1 MATYTQLYDLRS
13 DPQWNAF
20 VGRVQVAAVV
30 AAQGLIDGVTPTA
43 GQIAWAQGTLDDPRA
58 QADKLVNYV
67 IAANK
72 AATTTQIFNATDS
85 TLQTNIDAA
94 VAKLVT

>member
-13 DPQWNAF
+13 DPQWGAF

-30 AAQGLIDGVTPTA
+30 AAQGLIDGVAPTPA
-43 GQIAWAQGTLDDPRA
+43 QIAWAQGTLDDPRA
-58 QADKLVNYV
+58 QADRLVNYV
-67 IAANK
+67 LAANK
-72 AATTTQIFNATDS
+72 SATTAQIFSATDT